1 MQVIVM
7 PVLSMQKKKITNFSS
22 RYKYFKMN
30 KKVTMHAGRVWLGV
44 QDGMGAG
51 DE

>member
-7 PVLSMQKKKITNFSS
+7 PVLSMQKKITNFSS
-22 RYKYFKMN
+22 RYKYLKMN